1 MTASVRVETE
11 SCELFLGA
19 ADMPSQPSA
28 SRANW
33 QPTPLFTGLILALK
47 RDMRLAEL
55 EPCAPDRINLDRK
68 RLLIFIV
75 AYNAQTTIEK
85 VLTRIPA
92 SLHSDNVEVLIIDDS
107 SQDDTFVNGL
117 RYQQRSS
124 AFKITVLKT
133 PENQGYGGNQ
143 KLGYRYAIDN
153 GFDIVA
159 LVHGDGQYAPEK
171 LPELIQPFLND
182 GADAVFGSRMIDK
195 KAARQG
201 GMPAYKWIGNQ
212 ILTAFQNRML
222 GTALSEFHSGYRLY
236 STAALA
242 QVPFEKNTND
252 FHFDTEIILQFV
264 LRKLRIAELPIPTYY
279 GDEICHVNGLKY
291 AWDVF
296 KTMLRA
302 RFHEMNLLFDR
313 KFDVLPPEE
322 NYDLKLGY
330 PSSHEAAIGAARPG
344 SRLLD
349 IGCGQGY
356 VARELAA
363 KGCKVTGMDQY
374 IPAASPGTAGI
385 DFIRWNLD
393 RAEFPVN
400 VSAFDQIMMLD
411 IIEHLKQPEKF
422 MDELRFAA
430 VCKRPEVIITT
441 ANIGF
446 FVTRLMLFF
455 GQFNYGRKG
464 ILDATHTRLFTFRS
478 LKALLDQSGY
488 NILEV
493 RGIPAPFPKAIGN
506 NPVSRLFL
514 RVNQALIAVSKG
526 FFSYQI
532 FVRAVAKPTV
542 HNLLGETIQ
551 ASGRLRDSVLKIAC

>member
-1 MTASVRVETE
+1 
-11 SCELFLGA
+11 
-19 ADMPSQPSA
+19 
-28 SRANW
+28 
-33 QPTPLFTGLILALK
+33 
-47 RDMRLAEL
+47 MRLDGPEL
-55 EPCAPDRINLDRK
+55 TTADAVDLCGK

-75 AYNAQTTIEK
+75 AYNAETTIER
-85 VLTRIPA
+85 VLGRIPA
-92 SLHSDNVEVLIIDDS
+92 SLHSENVEVLIIDDFS
-107 SQDDTFVNGL
+107 RDNTFSNGL
-117 RYQQRSS
+117 RFQQRNS
-124 AFKITVLKT
+124 ALKITVLRT

-143 KLGYRYAIDN
+143 KLGFRYAIDS

-171 LPELIQPFLND
+171 LPVLLRPLLHGE
-182 GADAVFGSRMIDK
+182 ADAVFGSRMIDK
-195 KAARQG
+195 RAACRG
-201 GMPAYKWIGNQ
+201 GMPVYKWIGNQ

-222 GTALSEFHSGYRLY
+222 KTALSEFHSGYRLY
-236 STAALA
+236 STSALA
-242 QVPFEKNTND
+242 QIPFEKNTND
-252 FHFDTEIILQFV
+252 FHFDTEIIVQLV
-264 LRKLRIAELPIPTYY
+264 LKKLRIAELPIPTYY

-330 PSSHEAAIGAARPG
+330 ASSHTAAIEAARPG
-344 SRLLD
+344 NRLLD
-349 IGCGQGY
+349 IGCGQGL

-363 KGCKVTGMDQY
+363 KGCHVTGMDQY
-374 IPAASPGTAGI
+374 IPAASPETAGI

-478 LKALLDQSGY
+478 LKARLEQSGY
-488 NILEV
+488 NVLEV
-493 RGIPAPFPKAIGN
+493 SGIPAPFPKAIGN
-506 NPVSRLFL
+506 NPVSRFFL
-514 RVNQALIAVSKG
+514 RVNRALIAVSKG

-542 HNLLGETIQ
+542 HNLP
-551 ASGRLRDSVLKIAC
+551 D

>member
-1 MTASVRVETE
+1 M
-11 SCELFLGA
+11 
-19 ADMPSQPSA
+19 D
-28 SRANW
+28 
-33 QPTPLFTGLILALK
+33 
-47 RDMRLAEL
+47 LAEL
-55 EPCAPDRINLDRK
+55 EPARVNLGRK
-68 RLLIFIV
+68 RLLIFVV
-75 AYNAQTTIEK
+75 AYNAQTTIAK
-85 VLTRIPA
+85 VLSRIPR
-92 SLHSDNVEVLIIDDS
+92 SLRGENVEVLIIDDS
-107 SQDDTFVNGL
+107 SQDDTFGNGL
-117 RYQQRSS
+117 RYQQRDS
-124 AFKITVLKT
+124 AFKLTVLRT

-171 LPELIQPFLND
+171 LPQLLAPLINEQ
-182 GADAVFGSRMIDK
+182 ADAVFGSRMIDK
-195 KAARQG
+195 KAARAG
-201 GMPAYKWIGNQ
+201 GMPVYKWIGNQ

-222 GTALSEFHSGYRLY
+222 QTALSEFHSGYRVY

-242 QVPFEKNTND
+242 QIPFEKNTND
-252 FHFDTEIILQFV
+252 FHFDTEIIVQLVMKQ
-264 LRKLRIAELPIPTYY
+264 LRIAELPIPTYY
-279 GDEICHVNGLKY
+279 GDEICHVNGMKY

-296 KTMLRA
+296 KTMLKA

-330 PSSHEAAIGAARPG
+330 ASSHTAAIDAARPG
-344 SRLLD
+344 NRLLD
-349 IGCGQGY
+349 VGCGRGY
-356 VARELAA
+356 VARELAT
-363 KGCKVTGMDQY
+363 KGCHVTGMDQY
-374 IPAASPGTAGI
+374 IPEASVENAGI

-393 RAEFPVN
+393 RPEFPVN
-400 VSAFDQIMMLD
+400 VSGFDQIMMLD
-411 IIEHLKQPEKF
+411 IIEHLKEPEKF

-430 VCKRPEVIITT
+430 ACKRPEVVITT

-478 LKALLDQSGY
+478 LKALLEQSGY

-493 RGIPAPFPKAIGN
+493 RGIPAPFPKAIGAN
-506 NPVSRLFL
+506 FVSRFFL
-514 RVNQALIAVSKG
+514 RCNQGLIRLSRG

-542 HNLLGETIQ
+542 HNLLGETIE
-551 ASGRLRDSVLKIAC
+551 SSDRLRESVLKIAC